1 MPRPFISDEGVN
13 TSTSVLKLFGN
24 TPDSSSPLRIG
35 IRPSGSRAVV
45 GYQRPCRMSGCSVQV
60 SLNGLN
66 V

>member
-1 MPRPFISDEGVN
+1 MSADGLKI
-13 TSTSVLKLFGN
+13 STSVLKFVPL

-35 IRPSGSRAVV
+35 MRPSGRTVPL
-45 GYQRPCRMSGCSVQV
+45 GYQRPWRMSGCSVQV